1 MTRKLGEFEIIK
13 TYFAPLSQSEK
24 GSFNLTDDAAVIDIP
39 DGMSMVVTTDTLV
52 EGVHFLS
59 DDLPENIAKKL
70 LRVSLSDL
78 AAMGSVPAF
87 YNLSIATKIGT
98 TSDWFR
104 AFAGGLLADQI
115 QFGIT
120 LIGGDT
126 VATSGPLTL
135 SLTAMGFVAKGKAIS
150 RGGAKLGDDIW
161 VSGLIGDAALGLR
174 AATGKLSSISEE
186 NKKYLISRYTKPAP
200 QTLLGPKL
208 SNHVN
213 SAIDISDGLVGD
225 LDHICETSKLG
236 ADIQITDI
244 PLSRAA
250 NILVTEKPDYID
262 LILSGGDDFEL
273 LFTADKSFRAV
284 AKSLT
289 EMLDVNL
296 TKIGVMVCRRS
307 IEIFD
312 ENGNKYVIKNNGYT
326 HF

>member
-1 MTRKLGEFEIIK
+1 MNGKLGEFDIIK
-13 TYFAPLSQSEK
+13 TYFSPLSRSEK
-24 GSFNLTDDAAVIDIP
+24 GAFNLTDDAAVIEIP
-39 DGMSMVVTTDTLV
+39 DGFSMVVTTDTLV

-59 DDLPENIAKKL
+59 EDLPENIAAKL

-78 AAMGSVPAF
+78 AAMGSIPAY
-87 YNLSIATKIGT
+87 YNLSIATKSGT
-98 TSDWFR
+98 SSDWFK
-104 AFAGGLLADQI
+104 AFAEGLLADQM

-135 SLTAMGFVAKGKAIS
+135 SLTAMGFVKKGNAIS
-150 RGGAKLGDDIW
+150 RGGAKSGDDIW

-174 AATGKLSSISEE
+174 AATGKLSFVSEK
-186 NKKYLISRYTKPAP
+186 NKKYLISRYTKPVP

-213 SAIDISDGLVGD
+213 SAIDVSDGLIGD
-225 LDHICETSKLG
+225 LDHICEISKLG
-236 ADIQITDI
+236 ADIQIDDI
-244 PLSRAA
+244 PLSRVAKSV
-250 NILVTEKPDYID
+250 VTEKPDYID

-273 LFTADKSFRAV
+273 LFTADESFSV
-284 AKSLT
+284 IAKSLT
-289 EMLDVNL
+289 KMLDVNL
-296 TKIGVMVCRRS
+296 TKIGAMVDRRS

-312 ENGNKYVIKNNGYT
+312 KNGDKYFIQNNGYT

>member
-1 MTRKLGEFEIIK
+1 MNGKLGEFEIIK
-13 TYFAPLSQSEK
+13 TYFSPLSRSEK
-24 GSFNLTDDAAVIDIP
+24 GAFNLTDDAAVIEIP
-39 DGMSMVVTTDTLV
+39 DGFSMVVTTDTLV

-59 DDLPENIAKKL
+59 EDLPENIAAKL

-78 AAMGSVPAF
+78 AAMGSIPAY
-87 YNLSIATKIGT
+87 YNLSIATKSGT
-98 TSDWFR
+98 SSDWFK
-104 AFAGGLLADQI
+104 AFAEGLLADQM

-135 SLTAMGFVAKGKAIS
+135 SLTAMGFVKKGNAIS
-150 RGGAKLGDDIW
+150 RGGAKSGDDIW

-174 AATGKLSSISEE
+174 AATGKLSFVSEK
-186 NKKYLISRYTKPAP
+186 NKKYLISRYTKPVP

-213 SAIDISDGLVGD
+213 SAIDVSDGLIGD
-225 LDHICETSKLG
+225 LDHICEVSKLG
-236 ADIQITDI
+236 ADIQIDDI
-244 PLSRAA
+244 PLSRVAKSV
-250 NILVTEKPDYID
+250 VTEKPDYID

-273 LFTADKSFRAV
+273 LFTADESFRV
-284 AKSLT
+284 IAKSLT
-289 EMLDVNL
+289 KMLDVNL
-296 TKIGVMVCRRS
+296 TKIGAMVDRRS

-312 ENGNKYVIKNNGYT
+312 KNGDKYFIQNNGYT

>member
-1 MTRKLGEFEIIK
+1 VTRKLGEFEIIK
-13 TYFAPLSQSEK
+13 TYFSPLSRSEK
-24 GSFNLTDDAAVIDIP
+24 GAFNLTDDAAVIEIP
-39 DGMSMVVTTDTLV
+39 DGKSMVVTTDTLV

-59 DDLPENIAKKL
+59 EDLPENIAKKL

-78 AAMGSVPAF
+78 AAMGSVPAY
-87 YNLSIATKIGT
+87 YNLSIATKLGT
-98 TSDWFR
+98 TSEWFK
-104 AFAGGLLADQI
+104 AFSEGLLADQI
-115 QFGIT
+115 QFGVT

-135 SLTAMGFVAKGKAIS
+135 SLTAMGFVKKGKAIS
-150 RGGAKLGDDIW
+150 RSGAKLGDDIW

-174 AATGKLSSISEE
+174 AAKGKLISISEE
-186 NKKYLISRYTKPAP
+186 NKNYLISKYTQPNP

-208 SNHVN
+208 SGHVN
-213 SAIDISDGLVGD
+213 SAIDVSDGLIGD

-236 ADIQITDI
+236 ANIQITDI
-244 PLSRAA
+244 PISRAA
-250 NILVTEKPDYID
+250 SIIVTEKPHYLD

-273 LFTADKSFRAV
+273 LFTADKSFRTV

-289 EMLDVNL
+289 KMLDVSL
-296 TKIGVMVCRRS
+296 TKIGVMVSRRS

-312 ENGNKYVIKNNGYT
+312 ENGNKYFIQNNGYT

>member
-1 MTRKLGEFEIIK
+1 VTRKLGEFEIIK
-13 TYFAPLSQSEK
+13 TYFSPLSRSEK
-24 GSFNLTDDAAVIDIP
+24 GAFNLTDDAAVIEIP
-39 DGMSMVVTTDTLV
+39 DGKSMVVTTDTLV

-59 DDLPENIAKKL
+59 EDLPENIAKKL

-78 AAMGSVPAF
+78 AAMGSVPAY
-87 YNLSIATKIGT
+87 YNLSIATKLAT
-98 TSDWFR
+98 TSEWFK
-104 AFAGGLLADQI
+104 AFSEGLLADQI
-115 QFGIT
+115 QFGVT

-135 SLTAMGFVAKGKAIS
+135 SLTAMGFVKKGKAIS
-150 RGGAKLGDDIW
+150 RSGAKLGDDIW

-174 AATGKLSSISEE
+174 AAKGKLISISEE
-186 NKKYLISRYTKPAP
+186 NKNYLISKYTQPIP

-208 SNHVN
+208 SGHVN
-213 SAIDISDGLVGD
+213 SAIDVSDGLIGD

-236 ADIQITDI
+236 ANIQITDI
-244 PLSRAA
+244 PISRAA
-250 NILVTEKPDYID
+250 SIIVTEKPHYLD

-273 LFTADKSFRAV
+273 LFTADKSFRTV

-289 EMLDVNL
+289 KMLDVSL
-296 TKIGVMVCRRS
+296 TKIGVMVSRRS

-312 ENGNKYVIKNNGYT
+312 ENGNKYFIQNNGYT

>member
-1 MTRKLGEFEIIK
+1 MNGKLGEFEIIK
-13 TYFAPLSQSEK
+13 TYFSPLSRSEK
-24 GSFNLTDDAAVIDIP
+24 GAFNLTDDAAVIEIP
-39 DGMSMVVTTDTLV
+39 DGFSMVVTTDTLV

-59 DDLPENIAKKL
+59 EDLPENIAAKL

-78 AAMGSVPAF
+78 AAMGSIPAY
-87 YNLSIATKIGT
+87 YNLSIATKSGT
-98 TSDWFR
+98 SSDWFK
-104 AFAGGLLADQI
+104 AFAEGLLADQM

-135 SLTAMGFVAKGKAIS
+135 SLTAMGFVKKGNAIS
-150 RGGAKLGDDIW
+150 RGGAKSGDDIW

-174 AATGKLSSISEE
+174 AATGKLSFVSEK
-186 NKKYLISRYTKPAP
+186 NKKYLISRYTKPVP

-213 SAIDISDGLVGD
+213 SAIDVSDGLIGD
-225 LDHICETSKLG
+225 LDHICEISKLG
-236 ADIQITDI
+236 ADIQIDDI
-244 PLSRAA
+244 PLSRVAKSV
-250 NILVTEKPDYID
+250 VTEKPDYID

-273 LFTADKSFRAV
+273 LFTADESFSV
-284 AKSLT
+284 IAKSLT
-289 EMLDVNL
+289 KMLDVNL
-296 TKIGVMVCRRS
+296 TKIGAMVDRRS

-312 ENGNKYVIKNNGYT
+312 KNGDKYFIQNNGYT

>member
-1 MTRKLGEFEIIK
+1 
-13 TYFAPLSQSEK
+13 
-24 GSFNLTDDAAVIDIP
+24 
-39 DGMSMVVTTDTLV
+39 
-52 EGVHFLS
+52 
-59 DDLPENIAKKL
+59 LPENIAAKL

-87 YNLSIATKIGT
+87 YNLSIATKLGT
-98 TSDWFR
+98 ATDWFK
-104 AFAGGLLADQI
+104 AFAEGLLADQI
-115 QFGIT
+115 QFGVT

-135 SLTAMGFVAKGKAIS
+135 SLTAMGFVEKGKAIR

-174 AATGKLSSISEE
+174 AAKGKLSSISEE
-186 NKKYLISRYTKPAP
+186 NKRYLISRYTKPIP

-208 SNHVN
+208 SDYVN
-213 SAIDISDGLVGD
+213 SAIDVSDGLIGD

-250 NILVTEKPDYID
+250 SILVNEKPDYID

-273 LFTADKSFRAV
+273 LFTADKSFRGV
-284 AKSLT
+284 AKSLAK
-289 EMLDVNL
+289 MLDVHL
-296 TKIGVMVCRRS
+296 TKIGVMVRRRS

-312 ENGNKYVIKNNGYT
+312 ENGNEYFIQNNGYT

>member
-1 MTRKLGEFEIIK
+1 MNGKLGEFEIIK
-13 TYFAPLSQSEK
+13 TYFSPLSRSEK
-24 GSFNLTDDAAVIDIP
+24 GAFNLTDDAAVIEIP
-39 DGMSMVVTTDTLV
+39 DGFSMVVTTDTLV

-59 DDLPENIAKKL
+59 EDLPENIAAKL

-78 AAMGSVPAF
+78 AAMGSIPAY
-87 YNLSIATKIGT
+87 YNLSIATKSGT
-98 TSDWFR
+98 SSDWFK
-104 AFAGGLLADQI
+104 AFAEGLLADQM

-135 SLTAMGFVAKGKAIS
+135 SLTAMGFVKKGNAIS
-150 RGGAKLGDDIW
+150 RGGAKSGDDIW

-174 AATGKLSSISEE
+174 AATGKLSFVSEK
-186 NKKYLISRYTKPAP
+186 NKKYLISRYTKPVP

-213 SAIDISDGLVGD
+213 SAIDVSDGLIGD
-225 LDHICETSKLG
+225 LDHICEISKLG
-236 ADIQITDI
+236 ADIQIDDI
-244 PLSRAA
+244 PLSRVAKSV
-250 NILVTEKPDYID
+250 VTEKPDYID

-273 LFTADKSFRAV
+273 LFTADESFRV
-284 AKSLT
+284 IAKSLT
-289 EMLDVNL
+289 KMLDVNL
-296 TKIGVMVCRRS
+296 TKIGAMVDRRS

-312 ENGNKYVIKNNGYT
+312 KNGDKYFIQNNGYT

>member
-13 TYFAPLSQSEK
+13 TYFSPLSRSEK
-24 GSFNLTDDAAVIDIP
+24 GAFNLTDDAAVIEIP
-39 DGMSMVVTTDTLV
+39 DGKSMVVTTDTLV

-59 DDLPENIAKKL
+59 EDLPKNIAKKL

-78 AAMGSVPAF
+78 AAMGSVPAY
-87 YNLSIATKIGT
+87 YNLSIATKLGT
-98 TSDWFR
+98 TSEWFK
-104 AFAGGLLADQI
+104 AFSEGLLADQI
-115 QFGIT
+115 QFGVT

-135 SLTAMGFVAKGKAIS
+135 SLTAMGFVKKGKAIS
-150 RGGAKLGDDIW
+150 RSGAKLGDDIW
-161 VSGLIGDAALGLR
+161 VSGLIGDAALGLM
-174 AATGKLSSISEE
+174 AAKGKLISISEE
-186 NKKYLISRYTKPAP
+186 NKNYLISRYTLPIP

-208 SNHVN
+208 SGHVN
-213 SAIDISDGLVGD
+213 SAIDVSDGLIGD

-236 ADIQITDI
+236 ANIQITDI
-244 PLSRAA
+244 PISRAA
-250 NILVTEKPDYID
+250 SIIVTEKPHYLD

-273 LFTADKSFRAV
+273 LFTADKSFRTV

-289 EMLDVNL
+289 KMLDVSL
-296 TKIGVMVCRRS
+296 TKIGVMVSRRS

-312 ENGNKYVIKNNGYT
+312 ENGNKYFIQNNGYT

>member
-13 TYFAPLSQSEK
+13 TYFSPLSRAEK
-24 GSFNLTDDAAVIDIP
+24 GAFNLTDDAAVIEIP
-39 DGMSMVVTTDTLV
+39 DGKSMVVTTDTLV

-59 DDLPENIAKKL
+59 EDLPENIAKKL

-78 AAMGSVPAF
+78 AAMGSVPAY
-87 YNLSIATKIGT
+87 YNLSIATKLST
-98 TSDWFR
+98 TSEWFK
-104 AFAGGLLADQI
+104 AFSEGLLADQI
-115 QFGIT
+115 QFGVT

-135 SLTAMGFVAKGKAIS
+135 SLTAMGFVKKGKAIS
-150 RGGAKLGDDIW
+150 RSGAKLGDDIW

-174 AATGKLSSISEE
+174 AAKGKLISISEE
-186 NKKYLISRYTKPAP
+186 NKNYLISRYTLPIP

-208 SNHVN
+208 SGHVN
-213 SAIDISDGLVGD
+213 SAIDVSDGLIGD

-236 ADIQITDI
+236 ANIQITDI
-244 PLSRAA
+244 PISRAA
-250 NILVTEKPDYID
+250 SIIVTEKPHYLD

-273 LFTADKSFRAV
+273 LFTADKSFRTV

-289 EMLDVNL
+289 KMLDVNL
-296 TKIGVMVCRRS
+296 TKIGAMVDRRS

-312 ENGNKYVIKNNGYT
+312 KNGDKYFIQNNGYT

>member
-13 TYFAPLSQSEK
+13 TYFSPLSRSEK
-24 GSFNLTDDAAVIDIP
+24 GAFNLTDDAAVIEIP
-39 DGMSMVVTTDTLV
+39 DGKSMVVTTDTLV

-59 DDLPENIAKKL
+59 EDLPKNIAKKL

-78 AAMGSVPAF
+78 AAMGSVPAY
-87 YNLSIATKIGT
+87 YNLSIATKLGT
-98 TSDWFR
+98 TSEWFK
-104 AFAGGLLADQI
+104 AFSEGLLADQI
-115 QFGIT
+115 QFGVT

-135 SLTAMGFVAKGKAIS
+135 SLTAMGFVKKGKAIS
-150 RGGAKLGDDIW
+150 RSGAKLGDDIW

-174 AATGKLSSISEE
+174 AAKGKLISISEE
-186 NKKYLISRYTKPAP
+186 NKNYLISKYTQPIP

-208 SNHVN
+208 SGHVN
-213 SAIDISDGLVGD
+213 SAIDVSDGLIGD

-236 ADIQITDI
+236 ANIQITDI
-244 PLSRAA
+244 PISRAA
-250 NILVTEKPDYID
+250 SIIVTEKPHYLD

-273 LFTADKSFRAV
+273 LFTADKSFRTV

-289 EMLDVNL
+289 KMLDVSL
-296 TKIGVMVCRRS
+296 TKIGVMVSRRS

-312 ENGNKYVIKNNGYT
+312 ENGNKYFIQNNGYT